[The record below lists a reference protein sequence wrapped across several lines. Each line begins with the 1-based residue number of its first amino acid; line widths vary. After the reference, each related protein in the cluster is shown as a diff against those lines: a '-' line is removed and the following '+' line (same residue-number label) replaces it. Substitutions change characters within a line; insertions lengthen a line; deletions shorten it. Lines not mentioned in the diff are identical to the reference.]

1 MNPMIDVGQV
11 EGAFVMGLGFW
22 LTEQIK
28 FDSTTGRLLT
38 NSTWVSVY
46 IPGRKGTCVQK
57 NIVSNAPANAYKGR
71 KTKFFAKWGFDHD
84 HTAATLSYLTKYPI
98 FCNYSGS
105 VVG

>member
-38 NSTWVSVY
+38 NSTWVRVCL
-46 IPGRKGTCVQK
+46 PDRR
-57 NIVSNAPANAYKGR
+57 VS
-71 KTKFFAKWGFDHD
+71 
-84 HTAATLSYLTKYPI
+84 
-98 FCNYSGS
+98 
-105 VVG
+105 